1 MLSDVWVLRKHP
13 FRLCPPILLE
23 HSPLLQRVL
32 KDTEMMRSKM
42 YFVPVMLLTK
52 SVWKKEAQASL
63 SKSGS
68 KILNEQQ
75 VLVARPQF
83 FYRSGWD
90 KAVFVH
96 TSDVKAGIKATKAGL
111 V

>member
-1 MLSDVWVLRKHP
+1 MKLLDECLSVEISDNEINIITLDVVRCMVLRKHP

-23 HSPLLQRVL
+23 HSSLFQRVL

-52 SVWKKEAQASL
+52 SVCKKEAQTSL

-68 KILNEQQ
+68 RILNEQQ

-83 FYRSGWD
+83 FYRSG
-90 KAVFVH
+90 
-96 TSDVKAGIKATKAGL
+96 
-111 V
+111 